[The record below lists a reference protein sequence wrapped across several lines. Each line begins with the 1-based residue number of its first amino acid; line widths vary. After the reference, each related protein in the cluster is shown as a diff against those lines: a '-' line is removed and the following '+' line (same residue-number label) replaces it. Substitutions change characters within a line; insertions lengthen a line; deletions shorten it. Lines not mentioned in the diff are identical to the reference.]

1 MAKLQF
7 TLVSPERQ
15 IMSEDVDQVDLPG
28 AEGMM
33 GVLADHAP
41 FMTALAPG
49 VVVIRNGGETTR
61 VFVRG
66 GFADI
71 TPAGLTILAEQ
82 ATPVKEL
89 NAAKIAERI
98 RNAEQDLADK
108 DVAPETRILA
118 ERELRELK
126 DLQTAL

>member
-1 MAKLQF
+1 MPKLHF

-15 IMSEDVDQVDLPG
+15 VMAEDVDQVDLPG

-33 GVLADHAP
+33 GVLSDHAP

-49 VVVIRNGGETTR
+49 VVVIRNGAETTR

-71 TPAGLTILAEQ
+71 TPAGLTILAEE
-82 ATPVKEL
+82 AVPVKEL
-89 NAAKIAERI
+89 SAAKIAERI
-98 RNAEQDLADK
+98 KNAEQDLSDN
-108 DVAPETRILA
+108 DVMPETRILA

-126 DLQTAL
+126 ELQAAL

>member
-1 MAKLQF
+1 MAKLHF

-15 IMSEDVDQVDLPG
+15 VMAEDVDQVDLPG

-33 GVLADHAP
+33 GVLANHAP

-49 VVVIRNGGETTR
+49 VVLIKNGAETTR

-66 GFADI
+66 GFADV
-71 TPAGLTILAEQ
+71 TPAGLTILAEE
-82 ATPVKEL
+82 AVPVKEL
-89 NAAKIAERI
+89 DAAKIAARI

-108 DVAPETRILA
+108 DVMPETRILA

-126 DLQTAL
+126 DLQAAL